1 MAGKS
6 AGPGGMAMKAQGKTT
21 QSCMLVYSDD
31 RDPSRE
37 ETAEILDHLR
47 PLRAEEVVPG
57 TIRVKGTLSE
67 VRKYIGEHEQWQL
80 AKEKIFTLN
89 PPHKAQLR

>member
-1 MAGKS
+1 MMI
-6 AGPGGMAMKAQGKTT
+6 PRGMAMKAQRRTT

-37 ETAEILDHLR
+37 ETAEMLDHLH
-47 PLRAEEVVPG
+47 PLPAEEVVPG
-57 TIRVKGTLSE
+57 TIRVRGTLSQI
-67 VRKYIGEHEQWQL
+67 RRQIGDLEQWQL
-80 AKEKIFTLN
+80 AREKMFTLN

>member
-1 MAGKS
+1 
-6 AGPGGMAMKAQGKTT
+6 MAMENKRNE
-21 QSCMLVYSDD
+21 CFVLVYSDD

-37 ETAEILDHLR
+37 ETAEALDHLR
-47 PLRAEEVVPG
+47 PLRPEEIVPG

-67 VRKYIGEHEQWQL
+67 VRKYIGQLDQWKL
-80 AKEKIFTLN
+80 AQEKIFTLN

>member
-1 MAGKS
+1 
-6 AGPGGMAMKAQGKTT
+6 MKAQRKTT

-37 ETAEILDHLR
+37 ETAEVLDHLR
-47 PLRAEEVVPG
+47 PFLAEEVVPG
-57 TIRVKGTLSE
+57 TIRVKGTLNE
-67 VRKYIGEHEQWQL
+67 VRKYIGDLGPWQL
-80 AKEKIFTLN
+80 AKEQMFTLN

>member
-1 MAGKS
+1 
-6 AGPGGMAMKAQGKTT
+6 MKT
-21 QSCMLVYSDD
+21 QYKRPLSCVLVYADD

-37 ETAEILDHLR
+37 ETAEVLDQLR

-57 TIRVKGTLSE
+57 TIRVKGSLND
-67 VRKYIGEHEQWQL
+67 VRKYLGELAHWQL
-80 AKEKIFTLN
+80 AQEKIFALN